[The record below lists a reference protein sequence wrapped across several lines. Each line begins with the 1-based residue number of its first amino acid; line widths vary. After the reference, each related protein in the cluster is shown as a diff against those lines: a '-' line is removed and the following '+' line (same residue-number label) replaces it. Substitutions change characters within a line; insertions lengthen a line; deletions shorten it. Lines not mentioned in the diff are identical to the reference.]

1 MNCDEFDQRMQ
12 RLIDDRDALADDEP
26 LNAHASRCHD
36 CGQRMYWWGQ
46 IDSVVSTPVQ
56 SADAGLVGASFVDAG
71 FAAASS
77 SEADVSAAGGK
88 KLFAWSLFAAV
99 AAGLLVAFLVG
110 TSGHDAN
117 RTPVAK
123 QLPASADQPMDVDP
137 ARWWRDVQGRDWISQ
152 TMPAVQ
158 SVRDGVAPL
167 GRSIKHA
174 VAILTSGGGEQTS

>member
-12 RLIDDRDALADDEP
+12 QLIDDRTALADDEQ
-26 LNAHASRCHD
+26 LTAHANGCPD

-46 IDSVVSTPVQ
+46 IDSVVPTAVQ
-56 SADAGLVGASFVDAG
+56 SPDRG
-71 FAAASS
+71 FAGDRSIG
-77 SEADVSAAGGK
+77 ADVSSARRK
-88 KLFAWSLFAAV
+88 NLFAWSMFAAV
-99 AAGLLVAFLVG
+99 AAGLLVAFVLG
-110 TSGHDAN
+110 SSRHEAH

-123 QLPASADQPMDVDP
+123 QLPMSVDQHIDVDP
-137 ARWWRDVQGRDWISQ
+137 ARWWRDVQDRDWISQ

-174 VAILTSGGGEQTS
+174 VAILTTGGGEQTS